1 MIPIFVD
8 GPAVE
13 PVPLAEMKAYLRVDD
28 DDSAQ
33 DQVIAGLVKAARLT
47 VEGAS
52 RRVLVEQRW
61 RVALD
66 RWPQDRTVLLPL
78 SPLISVESIKVFDAK
93 GAAAGIAAG
102 AIDSDRF
109 SDPPRIAVSD
119 APEPGRARNGILIE
133 VLAGYGGTAEAV
145 PAGLRLAIKIL
156 VAHWFENRGD
166 LAGEQI
172 LPPEAFALVAP
183 FRRARL

>member
-1 MIPIFVD
+1 MIPILVD

-13 PVPLAEMKAYLRVDD
+13 PITLADMKAYLRVDD
-28 DDSAQ
+28 DDDAQ
-33 DQVIAGLVKAARLT
+33 DSVIAGLVKAARLT

-66 RWPQDRTVLLPL
+66 RWPQGRVVLLPL
-78 SPLISVESIKVFDAK
+78 SPLISVESIKVFDAN
-93 GAAAGIAAG
+93 GAAASVAAG

-109 SDPPRIAVSD
+109 SDPPRIAVPD
-119 APEPGRARNGILIE
+119 APEPGRTRNGILIE
-133 VLAGYGGTAEAV
+133 VLAGYGGAAEAV
-145 PAGLRLAIKIL
+145 PEGLRLAIKIL

-166 LAGEQI
+166 VAGEQT